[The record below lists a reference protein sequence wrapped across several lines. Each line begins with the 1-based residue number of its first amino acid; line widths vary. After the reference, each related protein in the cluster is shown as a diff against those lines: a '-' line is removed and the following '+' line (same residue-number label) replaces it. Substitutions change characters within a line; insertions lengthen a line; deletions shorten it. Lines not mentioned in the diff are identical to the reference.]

1 MSNVVWGFPNPQAI
15 VVESEKKKY
24 VAQFYQSGTSNPT
37 VNVLEDSTGFA
48 NTWTRQSVGSYILTF
63 GPSITVPLDKLFI
76 PGWLDFTGAR
86 TLYLPVSNGNQIDG
100 RLVVYPYWSGP
111 LASGIL
117 IECVDDQWVP
127 VEWSTLFGASGYNL
141 EFYIYP

>member
-15 VVESEKKKY
+15 LVESEKKKY

-48 NTWTRQSVGSYILTF
+48 NTWTRQGVGVYIMTF
-63 GPSITVPLDKLFI
+63 GSGILVPNKKCFIT
-76 PGWLDFTGAR
+76 GWMDYMGSR
-86 TLYLPVSNGNQIDG
+86 TLYLPISNGTQIDG
-100 RLVVYPYWSGP
+100 RLAIYGNNV
-111 LASGIL
+111 GIDYTGIY
-117 IECVDDQWVP
+117 IECYDDQWVP